1 MNVVLGMIKSKREY
15 EEQLKLQILEEY
27 KLAVENGDDKASLLL
42 NIR

>member
-27 KLAVENGDDKASLLL
+27 RQVV
-42 NIR
+42 NIVK